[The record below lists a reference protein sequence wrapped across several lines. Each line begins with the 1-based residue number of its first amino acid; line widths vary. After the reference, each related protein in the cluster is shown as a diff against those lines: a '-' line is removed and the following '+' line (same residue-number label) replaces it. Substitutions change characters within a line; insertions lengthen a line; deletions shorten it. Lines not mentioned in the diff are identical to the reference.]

1 MPYLAHDG
9 VRLHYDL
16 HGDPA
21 DRPPLLLS
29 HGFRASGRMWGRNLA
44 ALARDREVLTWDL
57 RGHARSDAPDDPA
70 AYGVEQSVGD
80 MVALL
85 DVLGTTRVVLG
96 GMSLGGYLSLVFHA
110 RHPDHVAALV
120 LVDTGPGFRSDAS
133 REQWNGFAERTAQ
146 ALERDGSAALPASP
160 EVDEHPAAHG
170 LAHTARRVMAQRN
183 TLVID
188 SLERS
193 GHIARRRNPSDRREY
208 ALQTNARGRA
218 LLAKAEKAIIAA
230 EADTVQG
237 LSAGE
242 LRQLLALLGRIAGP
256 SAGDGLAT
264 EDQVRQALGR

>member
-120 LVDTGPGFRSDAS
+120 LVDTGPGFRRDAS
-133 REQWNGFAERTAQ
+133 REQWNGFAERTAR
-146 ALERDGSAALPASP
+146 ALERDGVAALPASP

-188 SLERS
+188 SLERIVVPTLVIV
-193 GHIARRRNPSDRREY
+193 G
-208 ALQTNARGRA
+208 
-218 LLAKAEKAIIAA
+218 AE
-230 EADTVQG
+230 DSNF
-237 LSAGE
+237 LSAADYMAAKIPGARKVVLDGAGHAANIDAADAFNAAVGE
-242 LRQLLALLGRIAGP
+242 FLN
-256 SAGDGLAT
+256 D
-264 EDQVRQALGR
+264 V